1 MDKLTKIG
9 LNSNVPEEL
18 SDHEIVE
25 DDLAVYDN
33 KKETSETN
41 ENKAPLRSEA
51 NCNVK
56 IQMADKTDQVWYGT
70 GIHYTPPP

>member
-1 MDKLTKIG
+1 MDKLTKNG

-41 ENKAPLRSEA
+41 ENKDPLISEA

-56 IQMADKTDQVWYGT
+56 I
-70 GIHYTPPP
+70 

>member
-1 MDKLTKIG
+1 MDKLTKNG

-41 ENKAPLRSEA
+41 ENKAPLISEA

-56 IQMADKTDQVWYGT
+56 I
-70 GIHYTPPP
+70 

>member
-41 ENKAPLRSEA
+41 ENKAPLIAKRTAMSKY
-51 NCNVK
+51 NGRTN
-56 IQMADKTDQVWYGT
+56 
-70 GIHYTPPP
+70 

>member
-1 MDKLTKIG
+1 MDKLTKNG

-33 KKETSETN
+33 KKKVLKQMKIRLLFEAKRTAMSKYNGRTN
-41 ENKAPLRSEA
+41 
-51 NCNVK
+51 
-56 IQMADKTDQVWYGT
+56 
-70 GIHYTPPP
+70 

>member
-1 MDKLTKIG
+1 MDKLTKNG

-25 DDLAVYDN
+25 DDLAAYDN

-56 IQMADKTDQVWYGT
+56 I
-70 GIHYTPPP
+70 